1 MIAFIAVLGDKM
13 AKKKG
18 PNFSPEFRLET
29 AQLVVDQGYTN
40 KEAAEAMG
48 VGYSTIGKW
57 VKQLREERAGKS
69 PQATPMTAE
78 QLEIRELKRRVERLE
93 LEKEILKKASALLMS
108 DSMNTSR

>member
-1 MIAFIAVLGDKM
+1 MIATIAALGDEM

-29 AQLVVDQGYTN
+29 AQLVLDQGYSQ
-40 KEAAEAMG
+40 KEAAQAMG

-57 VKQLREERAGKS
+57 VNQLREERSGK
-69 PQATPMTAE
+69 PPKAMPMTPE
-78 QLEIRELKRRVERLE
+78 QIEIRELKKRIERIE
-93 LEKEILKKASALLMS
+93 LEKEVLKKATALLMS